1 MAEFVFRKGTE
12 RITFTKWE
20 DVPSDL
26 DFDHVI
32 KFIPD
37 VPPPPHTEKQH
48 EEMDQWDGRLQKLM
62 ERERANDNI
71 S

>member
-1 MAEFVFRKGTE
+1 M
-12 RITFTKWE
+12 
-20 DVPSDL
+20 PSDL

>member
-12 RITFTKWE
+12 LITLTKWE

>member
-12 RITFTKWE
+12 LITFTKWE

-37 VPPPPHTEKQH
+37 VPPPPRTEKQH